1 MLIDAHVH
9 CSDLEDI
16 ETYALSGN
24 YVFVCVAEDLRTSN
38 RVVELS
44 RRYHSLEPCI
54 GVHPWFAH
62 EYSVQE
68 IVNVLNGFIG
78 NENVR
83 CLGEVGLD
91 KRFKPN
97 TFKKQLE
104 VFSVF
109 VEYARDYDL
118 VLNLHAADAWID
130 VFELIYRKDINRA
143 YFHWYTGSVELLH
156 QIESV
161 GYYVGINPAW
171 KIQQK
176 HRNIAEKANLVN
188 ILTES
193 DAPYNYRGLVMTPA
207 LVEDTIKYLSEVKGL
222 DPSTVKERVYSNY
235 KILFK
240 RS

>member
-1 MLIDAHVH
+1 MLVDAHVH
-9 CSDLEDI
+9 CSDLADVEA
-16 ETYALSGN
+16 YGLSGN
-24 YVFVCVAEDLRTSN
+24 FVFVCVSEDLRTSSSI
-38 RVVELS
+38 VELS
-44 RRYHSLEPCI
+44 KRYHGLEPCI

-62 EYSVQE
+62 EYSPQE
-68 IVNVLNGFIG
+68 ITSILNEFIVNKD
-78 NENVR
+78 VR

-91 KRFKPN
+91 RRFRSD

-104 VFSVF
+104 VFSIF
-109 VEYARDYDL
+109 VEYARNYDL

-130 VFELIYRKDINRA
+130 VFELIYRKSVNRA
-143 YFHWYTGSVELLH
+143 YFHWYTGSVELLQ

-176 HRNIAEKANLVN
+176 HRNVAEKANLAN

-207 LVEDTIKYLSEVKGL
+207 LVEDTIKYLSEVKRL
-222 DPSTVKERVYSNY
+222 DVNIVKERVYNNY
-235 KILFK
+235 KTLFK
-240 RS
+240 KS